1 MMKQSINQKDF
12 SAVNLLNRYFF
23 FLFSAIPLSIIAGS
37 SIALINIILIFLP
50 FFLLLFKKKNLI
62 WIKDINVQFLL
73 LLYLYLIFNTFI
85 SLDYTEAIARNFG
98 FIRFILL
105 FIVIN
110 FFFQQKSF
118 NKVFNVWLVILLIV
132 IFDVFF
138 ESFNGTNLLGYGETF
153 KWDAAFGGRIVSFF
167 KDEPIVGA
175 YLIGFFLIIVGYSFN
190 KYNDYNAYL
199 RLAVIFLS
207 LVFLF
212 AIIIS
217 GERANSI
224 KALVGFAIFYA
235 LNKNFSLKKKVTIFT
250 SMILVIFILVSN
262 SNFLKM
268 RYGFEFLQ
276 KFSSK
281 EKIETLYKEDIYLQ
295 LYKSSFKVFQNY
307 PIFGVGNKNYRYET
321 CDGGKTRK
329 VQIPGYYCI
338 THPHQV
344 YFEFLSEHGLVGF
357 IILLSILFFLIF
369 RNLKIILLSR
379 NYIQIGCLIYLI
391 LIFLPLIPS
400 GSFFNDFNSTLFWIN
415 FSLMYAVNKETNIF
429 TSNK

>member
-37 SIALINIILIFLP
+37 SIALINIILIILP

-307 PIFGVGNKNYRYET
+307 PIFGVGNKNYSQACYEKFNHEYKYDKNLNYV
-321 CDGGKTRK
+321 CS
-329 VQIPGYYCI
+329 
-338 THPHQV
+338 THPHQI
-344 YFEFLSEHGLVGF
+344 YIELISEHGIVGF
-357 IILLSILFFLIF
+357 IIILLCIFYLLIKNIFIYINF
-369 RNLKIILLSR
+369 RNNLHLGTIIYVLL
-379 NYIQIGCLIYLI
+379 N
-391 LIFLPLIPS
+391 FLPLIPT
-400 GSFFNDFNSTLFWIN
+400 GSFFTNLNSTIFWLN
-415 FSLMYAVNKETNIF
+415 FSLMIALGKKI
-429 TSNK
+429 SK